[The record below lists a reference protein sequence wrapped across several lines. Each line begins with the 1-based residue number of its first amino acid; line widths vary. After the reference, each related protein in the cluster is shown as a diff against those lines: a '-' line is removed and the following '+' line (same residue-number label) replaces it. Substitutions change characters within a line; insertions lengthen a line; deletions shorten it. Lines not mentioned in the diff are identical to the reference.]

1 MTAIPTLDHIVINA
15 RTEMDRCEDL
25 FARMGF
31 TMTPRGYHSLGSIN
45 ALSIFTND
53 YLELLGLPPERPDAR
68 PELSG
73 APLGLN
79 GVVFKTSN
87 ADETHAH
94 LASLGIDAAPPK
106 SFSRPVT
113 LADGQQGDAC
123 FRTVTV
129 PAERFPAGRF
139 YFCEHQ
145 TPDLVWRP
153 EWQSHRNGATGFAGL
168 TIATSDSSGDAA
180 LVAAILG
187 LEAPA
192 AGGENGFALTLNG
205 GVVLRFMAPAAY
217 RVQFGE
223 HAANLDGRSAALG
236 AVTINADWPDNLVA
250 EIEGQP
256 DDFVVTTKG
265 AETWIKVRIFDTLVI
280 LDRGCGV

>member
-1 MTAIPTLDHIVINA
+1 MTADPTLDHIVINV
-15 RTEMDRCEDL
+15 RTDMDRCEDL

-68 PELSG
+68 PELLG

-123 FRTVTV
+123 FRTVTL
-129 PAERFPAGRF
+129 PTERFPAGRF

-145 TPDLVWRP
+145 TPKMVWRP
-153 EWQSHRNGATGFAGL
+153 EWQSHRNGAIGFAEL
-168 TIATSDSSGDAA
+168 MIATADPVGDAE

-187 LEAPA
+187 LKPTDTGADDGPVLE
-192 AGGENGFALTLNG
+192 LNG
-205 GVVLRFMAPAAY
+205 GVTLSFVAPGALRT
-217 RVQFGE
+217 RFGE
-223 HAANLDGRSAALG
+223 HAVTLDGRSAALG
-236 AVTINADWPDNLVA
+236 AVTIHADWPDDLAA
-250 EIEGQP
+250 ELQSQP
-256 DDFVVTTKG
+256 DDFVVSARA
-265 AETWIKVRIFDTLVI
+265 AEMWIKLPMFNTLVI
-280 LDRGCGV
+280 LARGA